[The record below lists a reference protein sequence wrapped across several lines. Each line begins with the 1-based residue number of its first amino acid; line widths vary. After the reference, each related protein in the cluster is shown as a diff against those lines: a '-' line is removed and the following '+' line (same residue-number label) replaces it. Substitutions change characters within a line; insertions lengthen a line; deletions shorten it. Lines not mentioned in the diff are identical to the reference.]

1 MIPMKI
7 IRIILFQ
14 NISIGINQK
23 HLSGYYSNSKGKW
36 VTKKKL
42 EFSEEI
48 LSVALLSPACYL
60 LLLPTPGEAK
70 AKAMPG
76 RLYIHTK

>member
-1 MIPMKI
+1 MIPIKI

-48 LSVALLSPACYL
+48 LSVALLSPACFLLFLPPYL
-60 LLLPTPGEAK
+60 KP
-70 AKAMPG
+70 
-76 RLYIHTK
+76 